1 MDTYKLDP
9 SVKQQFS
16 SLLKYNY
23 DFENLAFEGGGA
35 KMIAYAGA
43 AKVKC

>member
-1 MDTYKLDP
+1 MDP
-9 SVKQQFS
+9 SVKQQFRG
-16 SLLKYNY
+16 LLKYNY

-35 KMIAYAGA
+35 KMIAYAGV